1 MIEHLQL
8 KANGATFHVA
18 RTGTGKP
25 LLLLHGWPEFW
36 LTWEPVMTRLATRHT
51 LIAPDLRGFGD
62 SDKPQG
68 PYGPDQHA
76 VDMLALMDTLGA
88 KRFGVIGHDVGGA
101 VMQPLARAAPERLAG
116 LFFFDFVYPGI
127 GGRMGTPDRLNHIW
141 YQSFH
146 QMEMAP
152 ALVGA
157 TRESCRTYVGHF
169 LKGWSYRK
177 SAFDDVLEAFIDN
190 FFKPGNLAG
199 GFAHY
204 RAADRCAHL
213 RALGRARSA
222 VSLCVDRSLARDI
235 LESRSRDVFGRWT
248 FPASGRPRSRSERDR
263 GFLRKTGMMLKKCG
277 TARRDTSWRSRAA
290 SLKSRSGSWGFAG
303 RSERR
308 GHASNC
314 DGSGNAKTVLT

>member
-8 KANGATFHVA
+8 KANGAAFHVA

-36 LTWEPVMTRLATRHT
+36 LTWEPVMTRLAGRYT

-76 VDMLALMDTLGA
+76 ADMLALMDALGA
-88 KRFGVIGHDVGGA
+88 RRFGVVGHDVGGA
-101 VMQPLARAAPERLAG
+101 VMQPLARAAPERLTG

-127 GGRMGTPDRLNHIW
+127 DGRMGMPDRLNHIW

-157 TRESCRTYVGHF
+157 TRESCRTYIGHF
-169 LKGWSYRK
+169 LKQWSYRK
-177 SAFDDVLEAFIDN
+177 NAFDDVLEAFIDN

-204 RAADRCAHL
+204 RASHAGRVKMMQGDAPKLPPIDLPTCVRWAEHDPLFPYAWTDRL
-213 RALGRARSA
+213 RETFSNL
-222 VSLCVDRSLARDI
+222 DLAMF
-235 LESRSRDVFGRWT
+235 SGVGH
-248 FPASGRPRSRSERDR
+248 FPHREDPD
-263 GFLRKTGMMLKKCG
+263 
-277 TARRDTSWRSRAA
+277 RAA
-290 SLKSRSGSWGFAG
+290 SEIGAFLEK
-303 RSERR
+303 
-308 GHASNC
+308 
-314 DGSGNAKTVLT
+314 LQ